1 MVVIEFTI
9 CFYQA
14 TISANSGEFSTIADD
29 ARRHQDEG
37 IGARDGTRCC
47 WRPQASV
54 LLLSLSRTDRDNVSV
69 RATTEHSPCT
79 ATR

>member
-1 MVVIEFTI
+1 MAVIEFTI

-14 TISANSGEFSTIADD
+14 TIRANNGEFSTIADD
-29 ARRHQDEG
+29 ARRHQDKG

-54 LLLSLSRTDRDNVSV
+54 LLSSLSVVVVADRPRQRDC
-69 RATTEHSPCT
+69 PCDY
-79 ATR
+79 